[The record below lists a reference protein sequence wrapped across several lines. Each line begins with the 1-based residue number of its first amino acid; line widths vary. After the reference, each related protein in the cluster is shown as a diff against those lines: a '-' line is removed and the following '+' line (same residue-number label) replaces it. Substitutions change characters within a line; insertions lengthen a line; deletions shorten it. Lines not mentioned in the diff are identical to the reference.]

1 LPRCTCMVRP
11 TWFSGR
17 DQPAKTILRRGQGTK
32 QSVCTALTLAIP
44 LVLGRP
50 KRRAAPRRC
59 ARECVAF
66 VKYVTMCVRN
76 ATHARLRRTAQAGEE
91 PEVERSLV

>member
-1 LPRCTCMVRP
+1 MHVHGAPHLVQWKGP
-11 TWFSGR
+11 T
-17 DQPAKTILRRGQGTK
+17 GQDDTSKGEGTK